1 MARQKKAIVPS
12 VTPSP
17 PPGRE
22 RIPPHNPKRSIL
34 LFGEVDTDMTKHL
47 AEQIAVLLKED
58 DKNPICVVVNTEGG
72 GVYESFAMHDLIRA
86 CPVPIYTYGLG
97 TVMSAGT
104 IILAAGK
111 KRYAYPNCW
120 IMAHE
125 PWFVGAE
132 LRAGELKA
140 DLMHNEKLSMV
151 FYGLYSRYC
160 QKPADIIEND
170 LNGRTIY
177 FNALEAKKYGF
188 VDDIVD
194 ID

>member
-1 MARQKKAIVPS
+1 VARPKKPI
-12 VTPSP
+12 TPIAP
-17 PPGRE
+17 PPIQQGRD
-22 RIPPHNPKRSIL
+22 RILPHNPKRSIL
-34 LFGEVDTDMTKHL
+34 LFGEVNTDMTKQL

-58 DKNPICVVVNTEGG
+58 DKSPICVVVNTEGG

-86 CPVPIYTYGLG
+86 CSVPIYTYGLG

-104 IILAAGK
+104 IMLAAGK

-125 PWFVGAE
+125 PWFVGSE

-177 FNALEAKKYGF
+177 FNAIEAKKYGF

>member
-1 MARQKKAIVPS
+1 MARSKKTVIPAAN
-12 VTPSP
+12 P
-17 PPGRE
+17 PTVSHLE
-22 RIPPHNPKRSIL
+22 RVPPHNPKRSIL

-58 DKNPICVVVNTEGG
+58 DKTPICVVVNTEGG

-86 CPVPIYTYGLG
+86 CPVPIHTYGLG

-104 IILAAGK
+104 IILAAGR

-125 PWFVGAE
+125 PWFVGSE

-151 FYGLYSRYC
+151 FYGLYSKYC
-160 QKPADIIEND
+160 QKPVDIIEND

-177 FNALEAKKYGF
+177 FNAGEAKKYGF